1 MEGSEQARAHRRLRL
16 QEGTRRLLHGFSR
29 AASSAL
35 NLPAGLAVWC
45 HEATDV
51 FGAGRASAWLHDRR
65 SQELVLVA
73 TSGTTDVAEGTRL
86 RTDSP
91 QLPAAAMRHDGARV
105 GRGASGQGSLG
116 VLTVP
121 LRGHRRALG
130 VLVLDEVPT
139 SLIED
144 DDLVAEADELGRQL
158 SAAIE
163 NLLLLEDVLKSRR
176 ELAHTFDSLED
187 LVAVCGPGLQVVHV
201 NRTLA
206 DRLTLPADRLF
217 GRPLADLLDRE
228 AAAWVRSEDLASAL
242 RAATPAARELDDAT
256 LGGRFTMTLTPL
268 PGPDGRPAGAV
279 FVARDV
285 TNQVRLEAERAALQ
299 ERLTQS
305 EKLAALGQF
314 IAGVAHELNNPL
326 QAVLG
331 HVELLRR
338 QDRIPPGIR
347 RELSLVFREA
357 DRAARIVDN
366 LLVFAGGR
374 TATLRP
380 IALNA
385 VVTQTLAL
393 RAAACRAAGIDIVR
407 RLDESQPRVAGNRL
421 LLQQALFNVLINA
434 EQELAAWGGGRIE
447 VSTRV
452 PAGGDVVR
460 VQVRDTG
467 PGIAAAALPR
477 LFEPFFTT
485 KDVGRGT
492 GLGLAI
498 TYGIVKDHRGTL
510 TAGNHP
516 DGGAVFTIDLPV
528 SRERPRERKKTTTRQ
543 RD

>member
-1 MEGSEQARAHRRLRL
+1 MCTKLC
-16 QEGTRRLLHGFSR
+16 
-29 AASSAL
+29 
-35 NLPAGLAVWC
+35 AVC
-45 HEATDV
+45 FITV
-51 FGAGRASAWLHDRR
+51 
-65 SQELVLVA
+65 VV
-73 TSGTTDVAEGTRL
+73 
-86 RTDSP
+86 
-91 QLPAAAMRHDGARV
+91 AAAA
-105 GRGASGQGSLG
+105 AA
-116 VLTVP
+116 P
-121 LRGHRRALG
+121 
-130 VLVLDEVPT
+130 P
-139 SLIED
+139 
-144 DDLVAEADELGRQL
+144 
-158 SAAIE
+158 AIE
-163 NLLLLEDVLKSRR
+163 SVAPATRYKAVEYPRLKGIPGLSDALLAMHLTLYQGYVKNANLL
-176 ELAHTFDSLED
+176 
-187 LVAVCGPGLQVVHV
+187 
-201 NRTLA
+201 
-206 DRLTLPADRLF
+206 
-217 GRPLADLLDRE
+217 
-228 AAAWVRSEDLASAL
+228 
-242 RAATPAARELDDAT
+242 
-256 LGGRFTMTLTPL
+256 
-268 PGPDGRPAGAV
+268 
-279 FVARDV
+279 
-285 TNQVRLEAERAALQ
+285 
-299 ERLTQS
+299 S

-338 QDRIPPGIR
+338 QGRIPPGIR

-366 LLVFAGGR
+366 LLVFAGGH

-528 SRERPRERKKTTTRQ
+528 SR
-543 RD
+543 